1 MKRRQGWLFFII
13 FLLTLSVYLLINYP
27 LQLGLDLKGG
37 SQLTLQIIKEEGKV
51 TRDELEAVNSVIDK
65 RVNNLGVSESNLQ
78 TLGRDQLIL
87 ELPGEQNPL
96 VASRV
101 LGKTALLEFRIQ
113 KEGTSIDLKALQLKR
128 LSVRELIEQYSFA
141 EKSQNVDNFLNVIQD
156 DLKEIEQE
164 LNYSSTSNDLY
175 GKLIEIKKYVDKEIT
190 NLFIKTDLSGRDLI
204 NAGRRQEQT
213 NSNWEVLLTFSSLGG
228 EKFAEI
234 TKSIAGTNQLLA
246 IILDGESISEA
257 SVGNQ
262 FASTGITGG
271 SATISGNFS
280 AENAKELEVQLK
292 GGSLPLP
299 IEIAETNTIGALLGS
314 KNILKSLYAAISGLI
329 FVGIFMIFNYRIL
342 GFVSV
347 LSLVLY
353 GFFNLAIYSLI
364 PVTLT
369 LPGISGL
376 ILSIG
381 MAVDANILIFERIR
395 EELYDGNT
403 LTRSI
408 DSGFQRANSSIV
420 DGHITTLL
428 SCFVLF
434 LLGTNFVKG
443 FAATLGIGV
452 LISLFTSLSC
462 SKTILRFFTTYQS
475 LRQKN
480 LYLPR
485 NNFSN

>member
-13 FLLTLSVYLLINYP
+13 FLLTLAIYLLINYP

-37 SQLTLQIIKEEGKV
+37 SQLTLQLIKEEGKV
-51 TRDELEAVNSVIDK
+51 SKDELDAVKAVLDK

-101 LGKTALLEFRIQ
+101 LGKTALLEFRTQ
-113 KEGTSIDLKALQLKR
+113 KIGTTKELKR
-128 LSVRELIEQYSFA
+128 LQLQRFKINDLIEEYSLL
-141 EKSQNVDNFLNVIQD
+141 EQNKIIDDFNNINSLLNDIQ
-156 DLKEIEQE
+156 LT
-164 LNYSSTSNDLY
+164 LNYSSTSKDLF
-175 GKLIEIKKYVDKEIT
+175 GKLIDTKLFINNEIA
-190 NLFIKTDLSGRDLI
+190 NLFIKTELSGKDLI

-213 NSNWEVLLTFSSLGG
+213 NNNWEVLLTFSNDGG
-228 EKFAEI
+228 EKFADI
-234 TKSIAGTNQLLA
+234 TKSIAGSEQLLA

-257 SVGNQ
+257 SVGSQ
-262 FASTGITGG
+262 FLNTGITGG
-271 SATISGNFS
+271 LATISGNFS
-280 AENAKELEVQLK
+280 AEDARELEVQLK

-299 IEIAETNTIGALLGS
+299 IEIVETNTIGALLGS
-314 KNILKSLYAAISGLI
+314 KNIIKSLYAAIGGLI
-329 FVGIFMIFNYRIL
+329 VVGIFMILNYRIL

-347 LSLVLY
+347 ISLILY
-353 GFFNLAIYSLI
+353 GFFNLALYSLI

-395 EELYDGNT
+395 EELKRGNT
-403 LTRSI
+403 LIRSI
-408 DSGFQRANSSIV
+408 DSGFQRANSSII
-420 DGHITTLL
+420 DGHITTFV

-452 LISLFTSLSC
+452 AISLFTSLNC
-462 SKTILRFFTTYQS
+462 SKTILKFLTTYQA
-475 LRQKN
+475 LRERN
-480 LYLPR
+480 LYLTKE
-485 NNFSN
+485 NFL